1 MRRNRG
7 GAGGGRPVTPAPE
20 SWPARFWRLIHPGGP
35 LVRPWDR
42 WEARL
47 LVTAILL
54 AVVAVP
60 VAGVLVS
67 EVYVR
72 HADLARAQQADRT
85 QVTAVVLAD
94 AGSFVAGGPAVQVAE
109 VPALWRLPDGTERSG
124 PVSVPAGT
132 DQGARLPIWVD
143 GAGEPVPPPLSAF
156 NALTIALSV
165 GLLGWLGVVLVL
177 TLVVLAVHLAL
188 DRVRAAA
195 WAREWETLGQGRSG
209 R

>member
-1 MRRNRG
+1 M
-7 GAGGGRPVTPAPE
+7 TSAPE
-20 SWPARFWRLIHPGGP
+20 SWPVRFWRLIHPGGP

-47 LVTAILL
+47 LVVAILL
-54 AVVAVP
+54 AVAAVP
-60 VAGVLVS
+60 LAGLLVS
-67 EVYVR
+67 GVYAR
-72 HADLARAQQADRT
+72 QSELAREQQADRT

-94 AGSFVAGGPAVQVAE
+94 AGAFVAGGPAVQVTE

-132 DQGARLPIWVD
+132 DQGTRLPIWID

-156 NALTIALSV
+156 SALSIALGV

-177 TLVVLAVHLAL
+177 TLAVLAVHLAL

-195 WAREWETLGQGRSG
+195 WAREWETLSQGRSG